1 VTFLIHL
8 NGPPGIGKST
18 ISALY
23 ADRHPGTLN
32 LDIDALHPLVG
43 GWRDPD
49 NHTHE
54 VIRADALAMAAA
66 HLRGGRNVVLPQYL
80 GRLDQISRFEQ
91 VAVDGGATFLEFILL
106 DDKEES
112 AGRFVRRE
120 NRTEWDQNSR
130 DFVADNGGARML
142 NRMYDELLAAAHERP
157 SAVVIRSHPGAVDET
172 YAQLVSLL
180 DQTR

>member
-32 LDIDALHPLVG
+32 LDIDALLPLVG

-54 VIRADALAMAAA
+54 VIRDDALAMAAA

-91 VAVDGGATFLEFILL
+91 VAIDNGATFLEFILL
-106 DDKEES
+106 DSKEES
-112 AGRFVRRE
+112 VGRFGRRE
-120 NRTEWDQNSR
+120 NSTQWDQHSHE
-130 DFVADNGGARML
+130 FVANNGGPTML
-142 NRMYDELLAAAHERP
+142 TRMYDELLETARQRP
-157 SAVVIRSHPGAVDET
+157 SAVVIRSEHGAVEET
-172 YAQLVSLL
+172 YAQLVRLVA
-180 DQTR
+180 QTR

>member
-1 VTFLIHL
+1 VTLLIHL

-18 ISALY
+18 ISVLY

-54 VIRADALAMAAA
+54 MIRADALAMAAA
-66 HLRGGRNVVLPQYL
+66 HLQGGRNVVLPQYL

-91 VAVDGGATFLEFILL
+91 VALDNGARFVEVILL
-106 DDKEES
+106 AAKEES
-112 AGRFVRRE
+112 ADRFGRRE

-130 DFVADNGGARML
+130 DLIARSGGPAML
-142 NRMYDELLAAAHERP
+142 NRMYDELLEAASQRP
-157 SAVVIRSHPGAVDET
+157 AAVVIRSDPDAVEAT
-172 YAQLVSLL
+172 YSELVGLL
-180 DQTR
+180 GQNY